1 MVQDGLSTSVVMFLK
16 GLSVF
21 VGMVIMMIL
30 YNWKAALIA
39 CALITPQIVSSRVY
53 WNFARNINER
63 YQENK
68 GELGAHTQETFSN
81 VKTIKSFAIEENSC
95 QKFEGLSQ
103 VVFKT
108 GVSKA
113 TYFGIWIGSNQVV
126 THFAF
131 GGFLWIMA
139 SMYVQ
144 EGLTIGE
151 LTATLL
157 YMKKITQNFGEI
169 TNGLQQIAK
178 VYGASYQ
185 IAEMIVK
192 EPKVVFKKDGE
203 KVSHSEGALLMD
215 KV

>member
-1 MVQDGLSTSVVMFLK
+1 
-16 GLSVF
+16 
-21 VGMVIMMIL
+21 
-30 YNWKAALIA
+30 
-39 CALITPQIVSSRVY
+39 
-53 WNFARNINER
+53 
-63 YQENK
+63 
-68 GELGAHTQETFSN
+68 
-81 VKTIKSFAIEENSC
+81 
-95 QKFEGLSQ
+95 
-103 VVFKT
+103 
-108 GVSKA
+108 
-113 TYFGIWIGSNQVV
+113 
-126 THFAF
+126 
-131 GGFLWIMA
+131 
-139 SMYVQ
+139 MYVQ